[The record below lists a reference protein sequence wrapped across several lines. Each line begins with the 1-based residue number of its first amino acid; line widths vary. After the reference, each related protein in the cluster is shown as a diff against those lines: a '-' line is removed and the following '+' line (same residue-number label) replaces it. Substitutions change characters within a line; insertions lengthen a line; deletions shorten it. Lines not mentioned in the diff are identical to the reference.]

1 MNLVKPSTTD
11 APQPLYGDLPIHD
24 MPGHYVRRLH
34 QVAVR
39 LFVEEAGP
47 DLTPVQFAALTA
59 ASHQPGIDQ
68 ARLGAL
74 IGYDRATVGGVVDRL
89 EAKGWL
95 ERFASEEDRR
105 VKRLR
110 ITPRGRT
117 ALGRALEAVRRV
129 QQRFVEP
136 LSPTERERFE
146 KLCIK
151 LLTHH
156 MG

>member
-1 MNLVKPSTTD
+1 ML
-11 APQPLYGDLPIHD
+11 LYGDLPIHD

-39 LFVEEAGP
+39 LFAEEVGP

-68 ARLGAL
+68 ARLGEL
-74 IGYDRATVGGVVDRL
+74 IGCDRATVGGVIDRL

-95 ERFASEEDRR
+95 ERHASEEDRC

-110 ITPRGRT
+110 TDSRGRAALAR
-117 ALGRALEAVRRV
+117 ALGAVKRV
-129 QQRFVEP
+129 QLRFVEP
-136 LSPTERERFE
+136 LSPVERERFAR
-146 KLCIK
+146 LMRA
-151 LLTHH
+151 LPTPAPAR
-156 MG
+156 